1 MPHKQK
7 KLVAVIATL
16 FAAIGTAGFAMGEND
31 VTSETGS
38 TVRTEAGSEV
48 EANHEPVRC
57 EIQAIPDNGGII
69 LEGLVHTESQI
80 KGSYRFQV
88 VTTSRAGNSNVSQG
102 GYFSAGPDDPMTL
115 GKVMV
120 GNRGATYEI
129 NLEVTAGG
137 ETFECARHIDG
148 VI

>member
-1 MPHKQK
+1 MSNTQKQFIAV
-7 KLVAVIATL
+7 VATI
-16 FAAIGTAGFAMGEND
+16 FAAMGTAGFAMGEND
-31 VTSETGS
+31 VTSEVGS
-38 TVRTEAGSEV
+38 KVSSEAGSEV
-48 EANHEPVRC
+48 EASHEPVRC

-69 LEGLVHTESQI
+69 LEGVVHAEMQI

-102 GYFSAGPDDPMTL
+102 GYFSVGPDDPITL

-120 GNRGATYEI
+120 GNRNAAYDV
-129 NLEVTAGG
+129 NLEVTTDG
-137 ETFECARHIDG
+137 ETIECVRRIDG

>member
-1 MPHKQK
+1 MSNTQKQ
-7 KLVAVIATL
+7 LIAAVATM
-16 FAAIGTAGFAMGEND
+16 FAAMGTAGFAMGDND
-31 VTSETGS
+31 ASLETGS
-38 TVRTEAGSEV
+38 DVKSADG
-48 EANHEPVRC
+48 PVRC

-69 LEGLVHTESQI
+69 LEGLVHADTPV

-102 GYFSAGPDDPMTL
+102 GYFSAGPDDAMTL

-120 GNRGATYEI
+120 GNHGATYDI
-129 NLEVTAGG
+129 NLEVTMGG
-137 ETFECARHIDG
+137 ETVECVRRIDG